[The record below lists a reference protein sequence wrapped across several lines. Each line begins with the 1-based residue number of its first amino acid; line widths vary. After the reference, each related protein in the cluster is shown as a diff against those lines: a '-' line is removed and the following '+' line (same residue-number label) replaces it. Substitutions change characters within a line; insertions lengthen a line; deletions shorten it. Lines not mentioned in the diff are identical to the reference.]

1 MNLFTLTKADVYHIK
16 DALESFQAELE
27 ILENDKEWYVSD
39 SKDRVDS
46 ALQILYTVLGI
57 DPNKGTDEN
66 ENQPR
71 NLELRF

>member
-1 MNLFTLTKADVYHIK
+1 MNLLTLTKADVYHIK